1 MADTLE
7 ELREKVTLSQRILGM
22 FGIYQETVGHTSAR
36 IPDSDEMWLRC
47 RGGDEKGMQYT
58 TVDQIRRM
66 DFDGNNADLAD
77 GVYSKVN
84 ELPIHGEIYKRR
96 PEVNSVL
103 HGHPTYGTLCAM
115 SGIALRPIFGA
126 YDPQAMQMA
135 LQGVPLYERSV
146 LVNTPELAATMIA
159 VMGTKDILLMNHH
172 GNVATGRTVEEATV
186 RAIKMERLAKLHW
199 EFAKAG
205 VVPENISQADIEHFT
220 SRPRPPSANLAVSAV
235 APPNYAWNFYVKLL
249 ESSGGAKV
257 DILL

>member
-1 MADTLE
+1 MADAVE
-7 ELREKVTLSQRILGM
+7 ELREKVALSQRILGM

-36 IPDSDEMWLRC
+36 IPESDDMWLRC

-58 TVDQIRRM
+58 TVDQVRRM
-66 DFDGNNADLAD
+66 DFDGNSSDL
-77 GVYSKVN
+77 GEYSKVN

-96 PEVNSVL
+96 PEVSSVI

-115 SGIALRPIFGA
+115 AGIALRPIFGA

-135 LQGVPLYERSV
+135 LQGVPVYERSV
-146 LVNTPELAATMIA
+146 LVNTPELAATMMA

-172 GNVATGRTVEEATV
+172 GCVAAGRTVEEATV
-186 RAIKMERLAKLHW
+186 RAIKIERLAKLHW

-205 VVPENISQADIEHFT
+205 VVPENISQPDIEHFT
-220 SRPRPPSANLAVSAV
+220 ARLRPPSANLAVSAA